1 MEDNKL
7 LCKSDYD
14 SAKSKGKYYECSY
27 DLITNDLNKDH
38 LEITQCLFNSGI
50 MKIYMALAILFVP

>member
-27 DLITNDLNKDH
+27 DLITKDFYKDH
-38 LEITQCLFNSGI
+38 LEITQCLYNSGSS
-50 MKIYMALAILFVP
+50 KIDIALVILFVP